1 MPRIKLTK
9 KTVLEKRVN
18 LIAQLSKEGFT
29 DIEIGEIFNIDRTW
43 VYRIRKYYQN
53 QKKV

>member
-9 KTVLEKRVN
+9 KTVLEKKVN

-43 VYRIRKYYQN
+43 VYRIRKYHQD
-53 QKKV
+53 KRRV